1 MTWEQFVGAALGLA
15 LVALG
20 RLLDKY
26 LPSSHDPEVATVGGG
41 GSSHPDLPENGYIA
55 DPQVTPPDDG
65 STMPPEAQ

>member
-26 LPSSHDPEVATVGGG
+26 LPPTE
-41 GSSHPDLPENGYIA
+41 SHPEPDPGSYHATNIPDLDVTRESPPPSQEPPAEPEA
-55 DPQVTPPDDG
+55 TPP
-65 STMPPEAQ
+65 T

>member
-26 LPSSHDPEVATVGGG
+26 LPPSHEPEPAPAVPLGPPEVTEQG
-41 GSSHPDLPENGYIA
+41 
-55 DPQVTPPDDG
+55 DG